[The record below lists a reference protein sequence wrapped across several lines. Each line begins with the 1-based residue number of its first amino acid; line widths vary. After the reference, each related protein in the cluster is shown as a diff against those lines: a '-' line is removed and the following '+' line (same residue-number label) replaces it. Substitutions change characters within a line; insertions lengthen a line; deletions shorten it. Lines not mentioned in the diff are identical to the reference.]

1 MLTEKCKIDFDEYF
15 LDRHETIYL
24 ISEWFESLDFSMQW
38 GVYINFFDGAGINI
52 GVQKNHLDTF
62 NNWVGH
68 PVEGGMPSKETR
80 QEAQISVI
88 ERANEIYNSTDNEV
102 NVVCDVCGN
111 DSVIEAPSMGINCT
125 WCNPI

>member
-1 MLTEKCKIDFDEYF
+1 MLTGKCKID
-15 LDRHETIYL
+15 
-24 ISEWFESLDFSMQW
+24 
-38 GVYINFFDGAGINI
+38 FDGAGINI

-88 ERANEIYNSTDNEV
+88 ERANEIYNSTNK
-102 NVVCDVCGN
+102 
-111 DSVIEAPSMGINCT
+111 
-125 WCNPI
+125 